1 MLFTKILSGVVIGAA
16 IILSVLFFKLAWLL
30 MVIFLS
36 VTGTHELFKML
47 QKKGYRA
54 QFLLPAFLNL
64 IMLIT
69 VYLLVDSD
77 FSKIVDN
84 WSVGHAQVISLLNML
99 VMFSALTLITRS
111 LFLVPRATIPELG
124 LPLFQIAYLGWF
136 PTFFILLRS
145 IPQGEFFLVWGLTS
159 VAFSDI
165 GAYFAGKYLGKRPY
179 FQHLSPNKTREGA
192 IGGIVSSV
200 GMAFFLAWIF
210 GKWLPMPWYH
220 TLILATGAACLGQVG
235 DLVESLIKRD
245 ADVKDSG
252 TFIPGHGGMLDRIDS
267 YLLLAPF
274 LYYYLVNFVL

>member
-1 MLFTKILSGVVIGAA
+1 M
-16 IILSVLFFKLAWLL
+16 
-30 MVIFLS
+30 
-36 VTGTHELFKML
+36 
-47 QKKGYRA
+47 
-54 QFLLPAFLNL
+54 
-64 IMLIT
+64 
-69 VYLLVDSD
+69 VDSD

-274 LYYYLVNFVL
+274 LYCYLVRFCALRLLHLRQKLRQSP

>member
-1 MLFTKILSGVVIGAA
+1 MLLTKILSGVVVGAA

-36 VTGTHELFKML
+36 VTGTHELHRML
-47 QKKGYRA
+47 QVKGYRV
-54 QFLLPAFLNL
+54 QFVLPAL
-64 IMLIT
+64 INVILLSV
-69 VYLLVDSD
+69 VYFLVDSD

-84 WSVGHAQVISLLNML
+84 WSVGHAPVISLLNML
-99 VMFSALTLITRS
+99 MIFSSLILITRC
-111 LFLVPRATIPELG
+111 LFLLPRATIPELVS
-124 LPLFQIAYLGWF
+124 PLFQIAYLGWF
-136 PTFFILLRS
+136 PCFFILLRS
-145 IPQGEFFLVWGLTS
+145 IPQGEYFLIWCLTS

-192 IGGIVSSV
+192 IGGIAASV
-200 GMAFFLAWIF
+200 GMAFLLAALF

-220 TLILATGAACLGQVG
+220 TLILAVGAACLGQVG
-235 DLVESLIKRD
+235 DLIESLIKRD
-245 ADVKDSG
+245 ANVKDSG